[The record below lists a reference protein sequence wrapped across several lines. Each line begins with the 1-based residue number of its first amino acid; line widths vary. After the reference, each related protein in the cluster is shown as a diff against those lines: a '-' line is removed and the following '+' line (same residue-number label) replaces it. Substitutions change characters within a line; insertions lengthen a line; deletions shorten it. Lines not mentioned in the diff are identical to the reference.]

1 MKTGTLLAIIVF
13 TIVAVAHL
21 LRLVDGTQIVV
32 GSTTIP
38 MWVSFV
44 GVLVPGL
51 IAFLLWKETR
61 S

>member
-1 MKTGTLLAIIVF
+1 MKTGALLAIIVF

-51 IAFLLWKETR
+51 IVVLLWKETR
-61 S
+61 

>member
-51 IAFLLWKETR
+51 IVVLLWKEAR
-61 S
+61 